1 MIRIRHSPESIK
13 EGSMVKIYDN
23 IKDENGIDDPKR
35 VRLFITK
42 VEDDG
47 TINEFLSGNSAVPM
61 TNGTMFIVDDWLID
75 QLDKVVF
82 KDGTLQVK
90 DGEQLD
96 EPVKSDLQLEE
107 EALLKRLAELQAQKN
122 NEEQTDEP

>member
-1 MIRIRHSPESIK
+1 
-13 EGSMVKIYDN
+13 MVKIYDN

>member
-1 MIRIRHSPESIK
+1 
-13 EGSMVKIYDN
+13 MVKIYDN

-61 TNGTMFIVDDWLID
+61 TNGTLFIVDGWLID
-75 QLDKVVF
+75 QIDKVVF
-82 KDGTLQVK
+82 KDGALQVK
-90 DGEQLD
+90 EGEVLD
-96 EPVKSDLQLEE
+96 EPVKSEKELQREE
-107 EALLKRLAELQAQKN
+107 LLRQLALLDADT
-122 NEEQTDEP
+122 EETTDEPL

>member
-1 MIRIRHSPESIK
+1 MIRIRYSPESIK
-13 EGSMVKIYDN
+13 EDSMVKIYDN

-61 TNGTMFIVDDWLID
+61 TNGTLFIVDGWLID
-75 QLDKVVF
+75 QIDKVVF
-82 KDGTLQVK
+82 KDGALQVK
-90 DGEQLD
+90 DGEVLD
-96 EPVKSDLQLEE
+96 EPVKSEKELKR
-107 EALLKRLAELQAQKN
+107 EALLKQLAELESEDTQ
-122 NEEQTDEP
+122 EEEVT